1 MNQEFKWPK
10 PKWATLD
17 HALAQ
22 ATHHYRCG
30 PAGHLGQLSSSMID
44 KLAAW
49 PKGIEMERIEDRTV
63 ISDYVDEEEISME
76 LAFEIERMEM
86 KRVAGVSD
94 EAVATLRLVIA
105 VDELTRTIQQ
115 IGRQMLNRPV
125 RESE

>member
-1 MNQEFKWPK
+1 MS
-10 PKWATLD
+10 
-17 HALAQ
+17 HALARP
-22 ATHHYRCG
+22 THLYRCG
-30 PAGHLGQLSSSMID
+30 PAGHLGRLSSSVID

-86 KRVAGVSD
+86 KRVPGVSD

-105 VDELTRTIQQ
+105 VDELTRTIEH
-115 IGRQMLNRPV
+115 IGRQMLKRPV

>member
-1 MNQEFKWPK
+1 
-10 PKWATLD
+10 
-17 HALAQ
+17 
-22 ATHHYRCG
+22 
-30 PAGHLGQLSSSMID
+30 MID

>member
-1 MNQEFKWPK
+1 V
-10 PKWATLD
+10 
-17 HALAQ
+17 
-22 ATHHYRCG
+22 
-30 PAGHLGQLSSSMID
+30 ID

-86 KRVAGVSD
+86 KRVPGVSD

-105 VDELTRTIQQ
+105 VDELTRTIEH
-115 IGRQMLNRPV
+115 IGRQMLKRPV